1 MAASGTAAVP
11 SRRPA
16 EEYQCT
22 GVLETDFA
30 ELCTRSGYTDF
41 PKVVP
46 RPRPHPAFV
55 PSASMS
61 EKTTLGECQRSPGG
75 ACQGRLPG
83 SPGATQP
90 PIARRAERLGRRA
103 VCAAARGGFKVGGV
117 EVGESPAF
125 LPKPQPTP
133 AWPKKQHP
141 QAGAAPPQ

>member
-1 MAASGTAAVP
+1 MGPRCSLLPPPPPATAAGPAVLT

-41 PKVVP
+41 PKVVT

-61 EKTTLGECQRSPGG
+61 EKPAQGE
-75 ACQGRLPG
+75 
-83 SPGATQP
+83 
-90 PIARRAERLGRRA
+90 
-103 VCAAARGGFKVGGV
+103 
-117 EVGESPAF
+117 
-125 LPKPQPTP
+125 
-133 AWPKKQHP
+133 
-141 QAGAAPPQ
+141 